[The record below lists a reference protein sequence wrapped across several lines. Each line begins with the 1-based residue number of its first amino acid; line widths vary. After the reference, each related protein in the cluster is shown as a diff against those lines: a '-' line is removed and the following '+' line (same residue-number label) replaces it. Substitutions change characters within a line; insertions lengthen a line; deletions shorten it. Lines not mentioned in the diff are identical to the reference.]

1 VTELSARYRVGV
13 DTGGTFTDVVALD
26 EATGAVMTTKTPS
39 TPRDPSIGFMNAV
52 RKIREQVG
60 FGADQIA
67 AISHGTTIATNALLQ
82 EQFPGL
88 GLVVTRGFRNILE
101 IARQS
106 VPQGYGNSYFWV
118 KPERI
123 VPLHLV
129 QEVAERKDFRGQT
142 LRPFDEV
149 EAERVAAW
157 LRDRGVTSIGVCF
170 LHAYADGEHERRMR
184 DVIRRV
190 HPEAAVSI
198 SSEVLPEYREYER
211 AVTTLVDAFVKP
223 LVARYVAQIQARL
236 EQEVSPSVPFYVM
249 KSNGGV
255 ISAREVAE
263 QPITTILSGPAA
275 GALGSAHLALAAGF
289 DRILSLD
296 GGGTSTDV
304 SLVAG
309 GVPSLTTEGR
319 VGRYPVKVPMI
330 DIVTIGTGGGSIAW
344 RGADGA
350 LRVGPRSAGA
360 DPGPICYGRGGTEP
374 TITDATLVLGRIP
387 PHLLGGEIALDAEL
401 AARGLDELAG
411 GLGLAR
417 ERVAAGILEIAAW
430 SQANAVRQVSV
441 KRGLDVR
448 EYALV
453 AIGGSGPLLAGQLV
467 DLLELQAAIVP
478 PNPGNVSA
486 LGLLTVDLKN
496 EYVVTSVGFD
506 DQLDLERAEAAY
518 RRLEASARE
527 ALRREGFA
535 EAEMQ
540 IVRSADMRYFG
551 QAWEVRV
558 EVPAGPLTRAAADI
572 GVANFHTA
580 HESTYGFSYRP
591 PKAPLLPVG
600 GSRGDVLALPLG
612 GGGRGEG
619 ASAGATGR
627 GAPTGRQRVEW
638 VNLRVTGI
646 GPMGRP
652 PVARSAPLPGDA
664 ERARTGARP
673 VFFDG
678 AFVETPLYDRA
689 RLGAGDSLDG
699 PAIVEEPGSTTV
711 VFPTLTARVDGFGN
725 LILTRRAGR

>member
-1 VTELSARYRVGV
+1 MTGRYRIGI
-13 DTGGTFTDVVALD
+13 DTGGTFTDIVALD
-26 EATGAVMTTKTPS
+26 EGSGAVWTTKTPT
-39 TPRDPSIGFMNAV
+39 TPADPSVGFMNGI
-52 RKIREQVG
+52 RKIRQQVG
-60 FGADQIA
+60 FEADAIA

-82 EQFPGL
+82 ELFPGL

-123 VPLHLV
+123 VPVHFV
-129 QEVAERKDFRGQT
+129 QEVSERKNVRGET
-142 LRPFDEV
+142 LRPFDEA
-149 EAERVAAW
+149 EAERAAVW
-157 LRDRGVTSIGVCF
+157 FREHGVTAIGICF
-170 LHAYADGEHERRMR
+170 LHAYADGAHERRMR
-184 DVIRRV
+184 EIIQQV

-223 LVARYVAQIQARL
+223 RVAQYVGQIQARI
-236 EQEVSPSVPFYVM
+236 EAEISPDVPFYVM

-275 GALGSAHLALAAGF
+275 GALGSAHLGLAAGF

-304 SLVAG
+304 ALVDG
-309 GVPSLTTEGR
+309 GVPGLTTEGR

-374 TITDATLVLGRIP
+374 TITDAALVLGRIP
-387 PHLLGGEIALDAEL
+387 PHLLGGEIPLDVEL
-401 AARGLDELAG
+401 AAKGINELAV
-411 GLGLAR
+411 GLGLSR
-417 ERVAAGILEIAAW
+417 ERVAEGILEIAAW

-453 AIGGSGPLLAGQLV
+453 AIGGSGPLLAGKLV
-467 DLLELQAAIVP
+467 DLLELHAGVVP
-478 PNPGNVSA
+478 PSPGNVSA

-496 EYVVTSVGFD
+496 DYVVTSVSFD
-506 DQLDLERAEAAY
+506 DELDLERAEAAY
-518 RRLEASARE
+518 QRLEAAARE
-527 ALRREGFA
+527 ALIREGFS
-535 EAEMQ
+535 ESEMR
-540 IVRSADMRYFG
+540 VERAADMRYFG

-558 EVPAGPLTRAAADI
+558 EVPSGQLTRAAADA
-572 GVANFHTA
+572 GVENFHA
-580 HESTYGFSYRP
+580 VHEQVYGFSYRP
-591 PKAPLLPVG
+591 RPAV
-600 GSRGDVLALPLG
+600 V
-612 GGGRGEG
+612 
-619 ASAGATGR
+619 
-627 GAPTGRQRVEW
+627 GAPGAPAGQGRQRVEW
-638 VNLRVTGI
+638 VNLRVTGV
-646 GPMGRP
+646 GPMRRP
-652 PVARSAPLPGDA
+652 PVPSGSQQPESA
-664 ERARTGARP
+664 ERARTGSRA
-673 VFFDG
+673 VHFDG
-678 AFVETPLYDRA
+678 AWIETLVYDRA
-689 RLGAGDSLDG
+689 RLGVGDSLAG
-699 PAIVEEPGSTTV
+699 PAIVEEHGSTTV
-711 VFPTLTARVDGFGN
+711 VFPGVALRVDGFSN
-725 LILTRRAGR
+725 LILSRQGA